1 VRVLIKIPRRRPRKL
16 VAHPRGKRSAQT
28 ALIIAL
34 VALFGSLYALFGDS
48 GLMAVMRMRARATQL
63 QYEIAEQER
72 ANRELVE
79 TIKPLREGD
88 PEAIEKLARER
99 LQMARPGDTVYLLP
113 PETRSNEPVLGEP
126 ASPTAPPST
135 SRR

>member
-1 VRVLIKIPRRRPRKL
+1 VRIVIKIPRRKPRKL
-16 VAHPRGKRSAQT
+16 VARPRGKRSAQT

-34 VALFGSLYALFGDS
+34 VAASGSLYALFGDN
-48 GLMAVMRMRARATQL
+48 GLMAVLRMRARATQL
-63 QYEIAEQER
+63 QYDIAEQER
-72 ANRELVE
+72 VNHELVE
-79 TIKPLREGD
+79 TIRPLREGD
-88 PEAIEKLARER
+88 PEAIEKLAREK

-113 PETRSNEPVLGEP
+113 PESRPNEPALEEP

>member
-1 VRVLIKIPRRRPRKL
+1 MRVLIKIPRRHPRKL
-16 VAHPRGKRSAQT
+16 VARRRDGRSAQT
-28 ALIIAL
+28 TLIIAL
-34 VALFGSLYALFGDS
+34 VAVLGSLYALFGNS

-72 ANRELVE
+72 ANRELME
-79 TIKPLREGD
+79 TIKPLREGAS
-88 PEAIEKLARER
+88 EAIEKLAREK

-113 PETRSNEPVLGEP
+113 PETRPNEPALDEP
-126 ASPTAPPST
+126 ASPTAPPTT